1 MKTKKNLLSLLDF
14 SKEELEEILSLA
26 AELKK
31 RLAKGKEDK
40 CLKNKT
46 LAMIFEKSSTR
57 TRVSFEVAMVQ
68 LGGHAIHLTSDQS
81 QLGRG
86 ETIEDTA
93 RVLSRY
99 VNGIMYRTFSQVNLE
114 RMASA
119 ATVPVINGLTDLFHP
134 VQVLADL
141 LTVQEVKGS
150 LESLKIAYV
159 GDGNN
164 LANSWINAAI
174 IFGFDLN
181 LACPQEHQP
190 PGQILGEIANHENV
204 RLIKDPIEAVKSA
217 DVIYTDTW
225 FSMGQEVTD
234 AKRQAFAPFQ
244 VNEDLVSH
252 GDPEVM
258 VLHCLPAHRGE
269 EITDGVM
276 DGPHSHV
283 WEEAENRMHVQKA
296 ILKLLLSD

>member
-1 MKTKKNLLSLLDF
+1 MNPKKNLLSLLDF
-14 SKEELEEILSLA
+14 SKEELEDILALA
-26 AELKK
+26 TDLKK
-31 RLAKGKEDK
+31 RLAKGKDDK
-40 CLKNKT
+40 CLKDKT

-57 TRVSFEVAMVQ
+57 TRVSFEVAMVH
-68 LGGHAIHLTSDQS
+68 LGGHAIHLTSEQS

-99 VNGIMYRTFSQVNLE
+99 ANGIMYRTFSQVNLE
-114 RMASA
+114 RMAAA

-150 LESLKIAYV
+150 LDSLKIAYV

-181 LACPQEHQP
+181 LACPQGHQP

-204 RLIKDPIEAVKSA
+204 RLIKDPVEAVKSA

-225 FSMGQEVTD
+225 FSMGQEVSD
-234 AKRQAFAPFQ
+234 AKREAFAPFQ
-244 VNEDLVSH
+244 VNEELVSH
-252 GDPEVM
+252 GDPQVM

-276 DGPHSHV
+276 DGPHSYV
-283 WEEAENRMHVQKA
+283 WDEAENRMHVQKA